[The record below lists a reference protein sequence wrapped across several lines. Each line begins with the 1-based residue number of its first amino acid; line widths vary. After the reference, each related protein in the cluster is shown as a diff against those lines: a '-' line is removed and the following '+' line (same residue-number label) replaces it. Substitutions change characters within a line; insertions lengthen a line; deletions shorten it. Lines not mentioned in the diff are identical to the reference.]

1 MTLIDTVKRT
11 SREVGTSGLSLPAGS
26 VDSLTSYGAPRPR
39 EVAENGPLWYLS
51 MLLAALEAVL
61 VLRRG
66 ALSELGSELGDCSCL
81 TAAAELGQEPA
92 SVLPI
97 RAFLLDAVG
106 AGCFVPWGTGGA
118 PKEKTGGQVFAAGSR
133 ASTGLAPRTHLPQ
146 RASQVPA
153 LLQGPQ
159 GHGEGWAGGRLGV
172 PPSKPGQ
179 LFPPQRV
186 CGRGTP
192 VTLQAGRFRADAPSF
207 QAPQA
212 SS

>member
-1 MTLIDTVKRT
+1 
-11 SREVGTSGLSLPAGS
+11 
-26 VDSLTSYGAPRPR
+26 
-39 EVAENGPLWYLS
+39 

-61 VLRRG
+61 LLRRG

-97 RAFLLDAVG
+97 RAFCLMLWALG
-106 AGCFVPWGTGGA
+106 A
-118 PKEKTGGQVFAAGSR
+118 
-133 ASTGLAPRTHLPQ
+133 LYPRTLGGPQ
-146 RASQVPA
+146 RKRLGARSLQLGPGHPPAWPPGLTYHTSRVPA

-179 LFPPQRV
+179 LFPPQCV